1 MEVKTFEAQY
11 ELIEFNLYMDSSE
24 DKDEITT
31 IVDLVIKFDNIDFIK
46 NELSNIFIVDN
57 DNVSYVLSGY
67 KIKECYKIGDNLIR
81 TICVK

>member
-24 DKDEITT
+24 DKDKITT

-46 NELSNIFIVDN
+46 NELNNIFIVDN
-57 DNVSYVLSGY
+57 DNISYVLSEY
-67 KIKECYKIGDNLIR
+67 KVKECYKIGDNLIR
-81 TICVK
+81 AICIK